1 MRVFFLYDFELL
13 YLSPLM
19 AYRDTFYKDYFQQ
32 QAGRNTLSDS
42 LKEKLDWDQKI
53 YIDEM
58 LHLLP
63 EDRSASILDLGA
75 GYGSLC
81 HWLRQQGYNNVQAID
96 ASPEQVAQAKA
107 LGIPVELC
115 DVQTTLEREDSYDV
129 IFAIDFIE
137 HFDKEELVEL
147 LKKIIGRLKSNG
159 KLILRTPNIDAP
171 IGSFYAFGDFTHGVV
186 LNKHSAIQLL
196 LACDAHKVTI
206 HPSSLRVNGPVKN
219 AFRKLL
225 WTVVKA
231 SMKMAMF
238 ATGRRISAVSY
249 TPNLIIEAFKKD

>member
-1 MRVFFLYDFELL
+1 
-13 YLSPLM
+13 M
-19 AYRDTFYKDYFQQ
+19 AYRNIFYKDYFQQ
-32 QAGRNTLSDS
+32 QAGRNTLYDS
-42 LKEKLDWDQKI
+42 LKEKLDWDQRI
-53 YIDEM
+53 YADEF

-81 HWLRQQGYNNVQAID
+81 HWLQQKGFDNVRAID
-96 ASPEQVAQAKA
+96 TSSEQVQRAKE
-107 LGIPVELC
+107 LGIPVEQC
-115 DVQTTLEREDSYDV
+115 DVHTALDGEEGYDI

-159 KLILRTPNIDAP
+159 KLILRSPNIDAP

-196 LACDAHKVTI
+196 LACGARKVDI
-206 HPSSLRVNGPVKN
+206 HPSSLRVKGPLKN
-219 AFRKLL
+219 TFRKLL
-225 WTVVKA
+225 WIVVKA
-231 SMKMAMF
+231 TMKVALF
-238 ATGRRISAVSY
+238 ATGRRTSAVSY
-249 TPNLIIEAFKKD
+249 TPNLIIEAYKKD

>member
-1 MRVFFLYDFELL
+1 MFLYDLLLL
-13 YLSPLM
+13 YLSYRM

-32 QAGRNTLSDS
+32 QAGRNTLSSS
-42 LKEKLDWDQKI
+42 LNEKLAWDQKV
-53 YIDEM
+53 YADEF

-63 EDRSASILDLGA
+63 ANHAASILDLGS

-81 HWLRQQGYNNVQAID
+81 HWLQHKGFHNVRAID
-96 ASPEQVAQAKA
+96 TSPEQVQRAKE

-115 DVQTTLEREDSYDV
+115 DVHSALEREEGYDI

-147 LKKIIGRLKSNG
+147 LKKMVSRLNPKG

-171 IGSFYAFGDFTHGVV
+171 MGSFYAYGDFTHGVV

-196 LACDAHKVTI
+196 LACGIHEVII
-206 HPSSLRVNGPVKN
+206 HPSSLRVKGVIKN
-219 AFRKLL
+219 ICRRIVWLVLKI
-225 WTVVKA
+225 
-231 SMKMAMF
+231 SMKLSLF
-238 ATGRRISAVSY
+238 ATGRRTSAVSY
-249 TPNLIIEAFKKD
+249 TPNLVIEAFKKD

>member
-1 MRVFFLYDFELL
+1 
-13 YLSPLM
+13 M

-32 QAGRNTLSDS
+32 QARRNTLSDN
-42 LKEKLDWDQKI
+42 LKEKLAWDQRV
-53 YIDEM
+53 YTDEL

-63 EDRSASILDLGA
+63 EDRSASILDLGS

-81 HWLRQQGYNNVQAID
+81 QWLQHKDFHNVRAID
-96 ASPEQVAQAKA
+96 TSPEQVQRAKE

-115 DVQTTLEREDSYDV
+115 DVHSALDREEGYDV

-147 LKKIIGRLKSNG
+147 LKKMISRLNPKG

-196 LACDAHKVTI
+196 LACGAHEVII
-206 HPSSLRVNGPVKN
+206 HPSSLRVKGAIKN
-219 AFRKLL
+219 TCRKLL
-225 WTVVKA
+225 WLVVKTIMKL
-231 SMKMAMF
+231 SML
-238 ATGRRISAVSY
+238 ATGRRISAISY

>member
-1 MRVFFLYDFELL
+1 
-13 YLSPLM
+13 M

-32 QAGRNTLSDS
+32 QARRNTLSDN
-42 LKEKLDWDQKI
+42 LKEKLAWDQRV
-53 YIDEM
+53 YSDEL

-63 EDRSASILDLGA
+63 EDRSASILDLGS

-81 HWLRQQGYNNVQAID
+81 QWIQHKDFNNVRAID
-96 ASPEQVAQAKA
+96 TSPEQVQRAKE

-115 DVQTTLEREDSYDV
+115 DVHSALEREEGYDV

-147 LKKIIGRLKSNG
+147 LNKMISRLNPKG

-186 LNKHSAIQLL
+186 LNKHSVIQLL
-196 LACDAHKVTI
+196 LACGAHEVII
-206 HPSSLRVNGPVKN
+206 HPSSLRVKGAIKN
-219 AFRKLL
+219 TCRKLL
-225 WTVVKA
+225 WLVVKTIMKL
-231 SMKMAMF
+231 SML
-238 ATGRRISAVSY
+238 ATGRRISAISY

>member
-1 MRVFFLYDFELL
+1 
-13 YLSPLM
+13 M

-42 LKEKLDWDQKI
+42 LVEKLDWDQRV
-53 YIDEM
+53 YTDEL

-63 EDRSASILDLGA
+63 NDRSVSIVDLGS

-81 HWLRQQGYNNVQAID
+81 HWLQQEGYHNVHAVD
-96 ASPEQVAQAKA
+96 TSPEQVQRAKE

-115 DVQTTLEREDSYDV
+115 DVNSALNRKETYDI

-137 HFDKEELVEL
+137 HFDKEDLVEL
-147 LKKIIGRLKSNG
+147 LKKMIGRLNPNG

-171 IGSFYAFGDFTHGVV
+171 IGSFYAYGDFTHGVI

-196 LACDAHKVTI
+196 LACGAHGVTI
-206 HPSSLRVNGPVKN
+206 HPSSLRNKGAIKN
-219 AFRKLL
+219 TFRKLIWL
-225 WTVVKA
+225 VVKA
-231 SMKMAMF
+231 IMKLSLF
-238 ATGRRISAVSY
+238 ASGRRTSAVSY